1 MNDPTP
7 PATQETP
14 PQAAPEAST
23 DASGESEK
31 GWEQRDPGTYS
42 RFQKVNEQKKQLQF
56 EMARLTKQVELFAA
70 EKAQLSAM
78 VQEKENLAKEYQE
91 TLRLAKVHPSLLDD
105 EAQQIA
111 KTYHAR
117 LDPQGRPSLA
127 DWVAEKLAAGDIP
140 KGLSAWLSPSAGGA
154 PSPFAPPK
162 TAAVGVNDS
171 AKVVAGADGA
181 GPTTLTQEMLDRE
194 TDPKKKQALLDF
206 HFRKLQAGK
215 GNLTP

>member
-1 MNDPTP
+1 MNEPTP
-7 PATQETP
+7 PVNQETP
-14 PQAAPEAST
+14 PQAAPEASA

-111 KTYHAR
+111 KTYHSR

-140 KGLSAWLSPSAGGA
+140 KGLSAWLSPSSGGA

-162 TAAVGVNDS
+162 TAAQG
-171 AKVVAGADGA
+171 AGEGAPVVAGANDP
-181 GPTTLTQEMLDRE
+181 GPTVVTEVMLKRE
-194 TDPKKKQALLDF
+194 TDPKKKQALL
-206 HFRKLQAGK
+206 
-215 GNLTP
+215 NLRFQQQQK